1 MASGSETRDA
11 GVRRALYRRM
21 SAQLRRAVR
30 GASEEQ
36 LLRAIAARS
45 ASGSIAEILAAVP
58 AEAGDTADDWAEELL
73 RGATKKEE
81 MLEEAG
87 GTYTTGQV
95 AQLLGISV
103 AAVQQRRQR
112 NRLVAVPLNSGEW
125 GYPVVQ
131 FGDAGVPPA
140 LGRVLGAFEEPNPWV
155 QLSVLLADDYGEG
168 RIIDWIRTGHRIEDA
183 IRIAASYGHQAAA

>member
-1 MASGSETRDA
+1 MASGVDA
-11 GVRRALYRRM
+11 LDDAVRRALYRRM
-21 SAQLRRAVR
+21 IAQLRSAIR

-36 LLRAIAARS
+36 VLRAIAARS

-58 AEAGDTADDWAEELL
+58 AEAGETTDAWAEELL
-73 RGATKKEE
+73 RGAVKKEE

-112 NRLVAVPLNSGEW
+112 NRLLAVPLNSGEW

-131 FGDAGVPPA
+131 FSEAGVPPTLA
-140 LGRVLGAFEEPNPWV
+140 RVLAAFEEPNPWV

-168 RIIDWIRTGHRIEDA
+168 RIIDWIHAGDRIEDA
-183 IRIAASYGHQAAA
+183 LRIAASFGHQAAA